1 MFALVLLF
9 TALPGSLASVPLG
22 LPGLWVMRV
31 ATLA

>member
-1 MFALVLLF
+1 MFALVLLL
-9 TALPGSLASVPLG
+9 TALPGGLASVPHG